1 MPTLR
6 LLLKFLKRHA
16 FAAVCCI
23 VVVATGVTY
32 VVRMDLL
39 DAERERID
47 QLQKEA
53 ENIKRNLRNAAGL
66 QENLTDLRVLHSIVD
81 ARLIRPEDLATNLQY
96 FYRLESETGVKILLL
111 RPMPG
116 TGAAAAA
123 PAGGSA
129 PYRPISFSVIVEGS
143 FPQVMAFLTRLER
156 GPHFNRTKTFTAQ
169 RGATDSAE
177 GIRSG
182 TVVVNLSVELMGTP

>member
-66 QENLTDLRVLHSIVD
+66 QENLTDLRV
-81 ARLIRPEDLATNLQY
+81 P
-96 FYRLESETGVKILLL
+96 
-111 RPMPG
+111 
-116 TGAAAAA
+116 
-123 PAGGSA
+123 
-129 PYRPISFSVIVEGS
+129 
-143 FPQVMAFLTRLER
+143 
-156 GPHFNRTKTFTAQ
+156 
-169 RGATDSAE
+169 
-177 GIRSG
+177 IRS
-182 TVVVNLSVELMGTP
+182 STPG